1 MPMYNGQREQVIKG
15 RQADPIRKTV
25 GAGVTEELEKVYG
38 KYFYVPF
45 DIPVIKANDHERF
58 VDWYFNNSATAS
70 KKKANI
76 ANSNGIYNNHFKTI
90 NAREADEVWTSHV
103 VNVFSEFPE
112 LKDQL
117 MEFFPLTDTGLWRMW
132 SSTAK
137 ILNHRDDDSLVDCP
151 MAMRV
156 KLYDENPTETLWL
169 REDEEPWNIIRLPDL
184 KDTNSFAWNNVR
196 TYHGSEYDPQYKK
209 ILWILTLDNNLNV
222 NKYIDLMDRSID
234 KYKNLVI
241 ADHRPREYY
250 YDL

>member
-1 MPMYNGQREQVIKG
+1 MKEGWTNK
-15 RQADPIRKTV
+15 DT
-25 GAGVTEELEKVYG
+25 G
-38 KYFYVPF
+38 KKSEPRINFTHLQSLQDVLPDF
-45 DIPVIKANDHERF
+45 AKKLTIQLPVE
-58 VDWYFNNSATAS
+58 
-70 KKKANI
+70 
-76 ANSNGIYNNHFKTI
+76 
-90 NAREADEVWTSHV
+90 
-103 VNVFSEFPE
+103 E

-156 KLYDENPTETLWL
+156 KLYDENLTETLWL